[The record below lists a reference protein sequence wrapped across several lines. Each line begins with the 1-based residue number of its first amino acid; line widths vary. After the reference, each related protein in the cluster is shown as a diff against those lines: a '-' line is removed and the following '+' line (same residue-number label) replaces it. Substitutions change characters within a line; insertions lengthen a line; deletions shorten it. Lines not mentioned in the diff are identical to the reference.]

1 MTEPDQRGPGLPWD
15 PDHEPLIIPR
25 ADAVPPPAPSRSP
38 APPPRPGAGLL
49 GPLLG
54 GLIGSAVTI
63 LALVASGLVQ
73 TSPAAPPPVTAAR
86 VVAATAAPTA
96 ATGVAEVAA
105 SVLPS
110 IVTVQVE
117 GFGGPGSGSGVVY
130 SDSGYVI
137 TNDHVVKGGESFTV
151 EFSDGTS
158 VPARLV
164 GSDPLT
170 DLAVLDVD
178 RAGVTPIVFGDA
190 STLQVG
196 DVAVAVG
203 NPLGL
208 RGGPSVTAGV
218 VSALGRT
225 LQVSPDTVLY
235 GLLQTDAPITRGS
248 SGGALVNDRG
258 ELIGITTAIG
268 VSDVGAEGLGFAVPS
283 DLVAGVV
290 PDLIVDGEV
299 RHAFLGITGTTATA
313 RAAGGF
319 APSGAV
325 ITDFVADSAL
335 RAAGA
340 QVGDV
345 IVAIDGEPVSSLDEL
360 ITRLRHRRAG
370 DSATITV
377 ERNGNRIDLDVTL
390 GWFRP

>member
-1 MTEPDQRGPGLPWD
+1 MTEPDHGGPGLPWD
-15 PDHEPLIIPR
+15 PDHEPLLIPP
-25 ADAVPPPAPSRSP
+25 ATVTPPSPPPATPP
-38 APPPRPGAGLL
+38 ALRVPAGLL

-54 GLIGSAVTI
+54 GLVGSAVTL
-63 LALVASGLVQ
+63 LALVASGVLDTPQ
-73 TSPAAPPPVTAAR
+73 AAPPPVTAAR
-86 VVAATAAPTA
+86 VVTAAQPAATM
-96 ATGVAEVAA
+96 GVAQVAA

-110 IVTVQVE
+110 IVTVRVE

-130 SDSGYVI
+130 SASGYVI
-137 TNDHVVKGGESFTV
+137 TNDHVVQGGESFTV
-151 EFSDGTS
+151 EFTDGTS
-158 VPARLV
+158 VPATLV

-190 STLQVG
+190 AGLQVG

-218 VSALGRT
+218 VSAVGRT
-225 LQVSPDTVLY
+225 LQVSPDTILY

-313 RAAGGF
+313 RAAGGV

-325 ITDFVADSAL
+325 ITDFAGDSSI
-335 RAAGA
+335 RRAGA
-340 QVGDV
+340 QIGDV
-345 IVAIDGEPVSSLDEL
+345 IVALDGQSVSSLDEL
-360 ITRLRHRRAG
+360 IARLRHHRAG
-370 DSATITV
+370 DEVTVTV
-377 ERNGNRIDLDVTL
+377 ERNGNRLDLDVTL

>member
-1 MTEPDQRGPGLPWD
+1 MTEPDHGGSNPPWD
-15 PDHEPLIIPR
+15 SDHEPFLI
-25 ADAVPPPAPSRSP
+25 PAPTP
-38 APPPRPGAGLL
+38 QPVPRPRSTGSTLLGALFGGLL
-49 GPLLG
+49 
-54 GLIGSAVTI
+54 GSAVTI
-63 LALVASGLVQ
+63 LAFVASGTLDR
-73 TSPAAPPPVTAAR
+73 PREAPPPVTAA
-86 VVAATAAPTA
+86 AAPA
-96 ATGVAEVAA
+96 RAVQVPHIGVADVAS

-110 IVTVQVE
+110 IVTVRVD
-117 GFGGPGSGSGVVY
+117 GLAGPTSGSGVVY
-130 SDSGYVI
+130 SDSGFVI
-137 TNDHVVKGGESFTV
+137 TNHHVVEGGEQFAV
-151 EFSDGTS
+151 EFTDGTS
-158 VPARLV
+158 VPATLV
-164 GSDPLT
+164 GSDRLT

-190 STLQVG
+190 TILAVG
-196 DVAVAVG
+196 DTAVAVG

-225 LQVSPDTVLY
+225 LRVTPEDILY

-248 SGGALVNDRG
+248 SGGALVNDQG

-283 DLVAGVV
+283 DIVAEIV

-299 RHAFLGITGTTATA
+299 RHAFLGITGSTATA
-313 RAAGGF
+313 DTGGGT

-325 ITDFVADSAL
+325 IVDFAADSAL
-335 RAAGA
+335 QRAGA

-345 IVAIDGEPVSSLDEL
+345 IVALDGQPVSSLDEL

-370 DSATITV
+370 DAVTV
-377 ERNGNRIDLDVTL
+377 TVQRNGNRIDLPVVL
-390 GWFRP
+390 GWFRT